1 MLHRFEIFSAPGTI
15 AHDSIR
21 LPSRSLV
28 GNYNVKRL
36 IFTYI
41 SPCLNSL
48 KSLLQAVWRHHV
60 NKEIM
65 NFTRTKSSYLPPT
78 LPHTLPPTLGQGR
91 LKRIPQP
98 QP

>member
-48 KSLLQAVWRHHV
+48 KSLQSVWRHHV

-78 LPHTLPPTLGQGR
+78 LPPTLGQGR
-91 LKRIPQP
+91 LKRNPQP

>member
-48 KSLLQAVWRHHV
+48 KSLQSVWRHHV

-65 NFTRTKSSYLPPT
+65 NLTRTKSSYLPPT
-78 LPHTLPPTLGQGR
+78 LPPTLGQGR
-91 LKRIPQP
+91 LKRNP
-98 QP
+98 